1 MESLINV
8 CLMSQQAY
16 NNLTVK
22 GEEDR
27 ITELIHSN
35 PNDSSWLKTE
45 ISPNDP
51 LYVKKIFSIPDFSLE
66 TSEDGDYSKV
76 DFNNSVT
83 LWKALNDLPRYILC
97 DERFWLW
104 IYFEKGY
111 KAALQAMP
119 VDSGTTF
126 RDHWTFSQGKRR
138 GLMFGVL
145 SRCFF
150 RVDLS
155 YDQTLSDPF
164 ELSKFAIE
172 SPTRFREL
180 TWRNNSNLNS
190 LVKGT
195 LQAEK
200 KYILENGEVPT
211 GTYALLAKDISNVL
225 AVRLADSMTKED
237 FYQLAYS
244 ILEKIVPALKAEKQ
258 Q

>member
-1 MESLINV
+1 MDSLINV

-22 GEEDR
+22 GKEDR
-27 ITELIHSN
+27 IALLIQSN
-35 PNDSSWLKTE
+35 PNDSSWLKEE
-45 ISPNDP
+45 ISPNDQ

-76 DFNNSVT
+76 DFKNSVT
-83 LWKALNDLPRYILC
+83 LWNALKDLPRYILC

-104 IYFEKGY
+104 VLFEKGY

-119 VDSGTTF
+119 IDSGTTF

-155 YDQTLSDPF
+155 YDKTLADPF
-164 ELSKFAIE
+164 ELTKFAIE
-172 SPTRFREL
+172 SPNRFREL
-180 TWRNNSNLNS
+180 TWRNNSNLNV
-190 LVKGT
+190 LVQGT

-200 KYILENGEVPT
+200 DYILKNGEVPG
-211 GTYALLAKDISNVL
+211 GTYALLAKGISNVL

-237 FYQLAYS
+237 FYQLAFS
-244 ILEKIVPALKAEKQ
+244 ILEKIVPPLKTKKQ
-258 Q
+258 